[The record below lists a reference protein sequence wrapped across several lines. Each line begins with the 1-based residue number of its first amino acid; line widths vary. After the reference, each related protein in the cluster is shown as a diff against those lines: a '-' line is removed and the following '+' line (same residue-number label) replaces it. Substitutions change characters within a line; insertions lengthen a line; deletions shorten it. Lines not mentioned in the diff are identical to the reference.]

1 MITATTTKKGGITMF
16 DLIPWRERGELSS
29 LRREIDTLFDRFFE
43 GWPFR
48 TSAIRQWV
56 PSVDVSET
64 AQEVIVQAELP
75 GMDPKDIDISV
86 QGNLLTLKGER
97 KQEKEE
103 EGANYHR
110 IERSFGAFSR
120 TIQLPAE
127 VDMEKVNAVYK
138 NGVLRV
144 TMPKTQAAASRKI
157 EVKTA

>member
-1 MITATTTKKGGITMF
+1 MF

-29 LRREIDTLFDRFFE
+29 LRREIDSLFDRFFE

-48 TSAIRQWV
+48 TSGIRQWV

-75 GMDPKDIDISV
+75 GVDPKEIDISV

-103 EGANYHR
+103 QGTNYHR

-120 TIQLPAE
+120 TLQLPAE
-127 VDMEKVNAVYK
+127 VNVDKVNAVYK
-138 NGVLRV
+138 NGVLKI
-144 TMPKTQAAASRKI
+144 TLPKTEAAAAKKI